1 MVNFMGAQIMC
12 PQSLYRRQ
20 NDLEHPVYAS
30 KNNEKFYMLNENLK
44 LQKTAKKIQALAFRS
59 TSCNLF

>member
-20 NDLEHPVYAS
+20 NDLEHPVYPS
-30 KNNEKFYMLNENLK
+30 KKNEKFYMLNENLK
-44 LQKTAKKIQALAFRS
+44 LQKIAKKYKH
-59 TSCNLF
+59 

>member
-1 MVNFMGAQIMC
+1 MGAQIMC

-20 NDLEHPVYAS
+20 NDLEHPAYSS

-44 LQKTAKKIQALAFRS
+44 LQKITKKIQVLAFRS

>member
-44 LQKTAKKIQALAFRS
+44 LQKTAKKIQPLAFRS